1 MRALVVHEFG
11 PLGSHKVEEVPA
23 PKSSPND
30 VLIDV
35 HAIGLNFP
43 DTLMLQGKY
52 QKRPD
57 RPFVPGRDL
66 AGVVRSVGSD
76 VTRCKPGD
84 RVVAQVF
91 TGGFAQSV
99 AAPEK
104 RCFPLPE
111 AVSFEEAAG
120 MITVFNTAW
129 VAIELRAGIQAGE
142 TVMVTGAA
150 GGVGLAAVQLCKARG
165 VTVLAAVSSPEK
177 GELALANGADHVIDT
192 NAPDLDAL
200 KRHLRAQ
207 VEAATGA
214 KNGNG
219 CNAVIDMVGGDLF
232 EAGLRVLAFGG
243 RLIVVGFAGGTV
255 PAAKANYLLYNNI
268 GVLGAPLDIQF
279 EHAYADMERGVAET
293 LRLASEGKV
302 RANITA
308 HYPLD
313 EIVPAL
319 QTFMD
324 RKMKGKIVVTT
335 GRE

>member
-11 PLGSHKVEEVPA
+11 PLDSHQVEEVPA
-23 PKSSPND
+23 PEPGPTD
-30 VLIDV
+30 VIVDV
-35 HAIGLNFP
+35 HVIGLNYP

-57 RPFVPGRDL
+57 RPFIPGRDL
-66 AGVVRSVGSD
+66 AGVVRAVGAD

-91 TGGFAQSV
+91 KGGFAETV
-99 AAPEK
+99 AAPEE
-104 RCFPLPE
+104 RCFALPE

-129 VAIELRAGIQAGE
+129 VAVELRAKVQAGE
-142 TVMVTGAA
+142 TVLITGAA
-150 GGVGLAAVQLCKARG
+150 GGVGLAVTQLCKARG
-165 VTVLAAVSSPEK
+165 ATVLAAVSSPEK
-177 GELALANGADHVIDT
+177 GELALANGADHLIDT

-207 VEAATGA
+207 VESATGA

-219 CNAVIDMVGGDLF
+219 CDVVVDMVGGDLF

-243 RLIVVGFAGGTV
+243 RLIVVGFSGGTI

-279 EHAYADMERGVAET
+279 EHAYEDMQRGIAET
-293 LRLASEGKV
+293 FRLAGEGKV

-308 HYPLD
+308 RYPLED
-313 EIVPAL
+313 IVPAL
-319 QTFMD
+319 QSIQG
-324 RKMKGKIVVTT
+324 RKATGKIVVTT
-335 GRE
+335 GRD